1 MATFQ
6 ELQSQIECCCLLC
19 GTKCKLTHC
28 FACRE
33 ENRNNNACVCG
44 CNPAC
49 MYATEQ
55 IQVVQLR
62 PGGTLGTQLWPLSVD
77 LHKTVASLV
86 GRLCAT
92 LIAGMASLML
102 LSLADTCAAH
112 IAKRGTTYFRSWK
125 TVPKARFS

>member
-1 MATFQ
+1 MF
-6 ELQSQIECCCLLC
+6 
-19 GTKCKLTHC
+19 
-28 FACRE
+28 
-33 ENRNNNACVCG
+33 
-44 CNPAC
+44 
-49 MYATEQ
+49 ATEQ

-125 TVPKARFS
+125 TVPKSCFQHKPGHSVLRDLCNLYDKASS